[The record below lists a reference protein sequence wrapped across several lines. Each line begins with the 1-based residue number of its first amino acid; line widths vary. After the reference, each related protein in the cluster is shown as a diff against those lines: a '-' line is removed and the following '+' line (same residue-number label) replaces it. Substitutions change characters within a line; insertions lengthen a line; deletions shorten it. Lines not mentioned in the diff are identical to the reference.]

1 MRVGIEWRV
10 EVNKLNI
17 CTLSHLLNG
26 LLYLQLP
33 VSSTRLEARVL
44 HTNGCRTSDEDT
56 YLWID
61 GA

>member
-1 MRVGIEWRV
+1 MGVGIEWSV

-17 CTLSHLLNG
+17 RTLSHLLNG

-33 VSSTRLEARVL
+33 VSRTRLEARML
-44 HTNGCRTSDEDT
+44 YSNRRRTSDEDT

>member
-1 MRVGIEWRV
+1 M

-17 CTLSHLLNG
+17 RTLSHLLNG

-33 VSSTRLEARVL
+33 VSRTRLEARML
-44 HTNGCRTSDEDT
+44 YSNRRRTSDEDT